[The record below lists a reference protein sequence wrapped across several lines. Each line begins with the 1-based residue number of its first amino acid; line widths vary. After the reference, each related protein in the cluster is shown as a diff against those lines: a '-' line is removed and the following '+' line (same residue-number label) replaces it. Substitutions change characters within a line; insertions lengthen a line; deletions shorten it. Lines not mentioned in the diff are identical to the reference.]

1 MPFVNTEYFKD
12 YTSVAKQF
20 RPFDQYLADEKFVWG
35 TQFNRVSVELNR
47 YLVVSLLAF
56 AFAAAC
62 LGRRLERRTTRF
74 LLGALAFF
82 VYLQLPISN
91 WFYVHVPGASYLQFP
106 WRLNAF
112 MTPILIALLVVVAQS
127 CTEVSSRARIISYAG
142 LGLCLLLSLDF
153 PRRALR
159 LDYPRV
165 SASELTTR
173 LAALSDDVAGVE
185 YLPKGVN
192 PPAPVARKGKG
203 KGKGKRRRRQEARI
217 DSWDSSL
224 VPARPLVSGDCNQD
238 WPTVFS
244 GRSLVLDVT
253 LTSECR
259 VTVRQFR
266 SPVLALKLRNADL
279 IDGPAEEGYSI
290 LLRAGH
296 ARVTLRQ
303 KGVLRLAREYFSE
316 RR

>member
-1 MPFVNTEYFKD
+1 
-12 YTSVAKQF
+12 
-20 RPFDQYLADEKFVWG
+20 
-35 TQFNRVSVELNR
+35 
-47 YLVVSLLAF
+47 
-56 AFAAAC
+56 
-62 LGRRLERRTTRF
+62 
-74 LLGALAFF
+74 
-82 VYLQLPISN
+82 
-91 WFYVHVPGASYLQFP
+91 
-106 WRLNAF
+106 
-112 MTPILIALLVVVAQS
+112 MTPILIALLVVVAHS
-127 CTEVSSRARIISYAG
+127 CAEVSSRARIISYAG

-185 YLPKGVN
+185 YLPKGVK
-192 PPAPVARKGKG
+192 PPAPVARKVKGKG
-203 KGKGKRRRRQEARI
+203 KGKGKRRRRQEVRI

-224 VPARPLVSGDCNQD
+224 VPARPLVSGDCSQD

-259 VTVRQFR
+259 VTVRQFQ
-266 SPVLALKLRNADL
+266 SPLLALKLRNADL

-303 KGVLRLAREYFSE
+303 KGLLRLAREYFSE